1 MKISLA
7 LVSLYLGYASATAE
21 CGKDLVR
28 EKLITTPALC
38 SETALTADCL
48 AKVDVTN
55 VGRTCLSHIAKRD
68 EVLSS
73 LGQNSAAQIMS
84 SKLLDIPEDPKLMAA
99 LFKRN
104 DWVKNKAEPFLSAAA
119 ANRDYSNAIM
129 DGLPSDPEYLAHFF
143 IGANAAQHTS
153 ACAKMTKDVIPY
165 ITTTFFAKMSRKCF
179 KDIPAEAFE
188 GFDSVKFGA
197 VRADLLREIS
207 IAQAAK
213 IPNHA
218 FSGMNAEQIKQWG
231 VPYSPP
237 DASDKDAL
245 KTYTDAHPCSQ
256 AKRMMATVKPELR
269 RNLRTQCKLED
280 SASKGK
286 AEFSAA
292 LLGASVL
299 IALYNV
305 FM

>member
-7 LVSLYLGYASATAE
+7 LVSLYIGYASATLE
-21 CGKDLVR
+21 CGKDFSRDQLMKTAKLCE
-28 EKLITTPALC
+28 EKAV
-38 SETALTADCL
+38 TAECL
-48 AKVDVTN
+48 QKIDVTN
-55 VGRTCLSHIAKRD
+55 VGRTCLGHLAKR
-68 EVLSS
+68 EEILSAM
-73 LGQNSAAQIMS
+73 GQNTAAQIMA
-84 SKLLDIPEDPKLMAA
+84 SKLGDVPEDPKLMAA

-104 DWVKNKAEPFLSAAA
+104 DWAKNKAEPFLISAAG
-119 ANRDYSNAIM
+119 NRDYATAIM

-143 IGANAAQHTS
+143 TGANADQHS
-153 ACAKMTKDVIPY
+153 AACAKMSKEIIPY
-165 ITTTFFAKMSRKCF
+165 ITTTFFAKMTRKCF

-197 VRADLLREIS
+197 VRAELLREIS
-207 IAQAAK
+207 VAQAAK
-213 IPNHA
+213 VPNHA

-237 DASDKDAL
+237 DASDKDAV
-245 KTYTDAHPCSQ
+245 KTYTDAHPCSH

-280 SASKGK
+280 NAAKGK
-286 AEFSAA
+286 AEYSAV
-292 LLGASVL
+292 LFGAI
-299 IALYNV
+299 IAWTLYNV